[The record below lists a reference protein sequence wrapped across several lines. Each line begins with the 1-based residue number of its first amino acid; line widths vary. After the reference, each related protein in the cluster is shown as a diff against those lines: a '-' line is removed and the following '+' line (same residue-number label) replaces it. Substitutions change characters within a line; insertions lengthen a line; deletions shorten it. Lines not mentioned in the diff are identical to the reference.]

1 MEGIWE
7 CFTLKAAGE
16 GIFYKRLG
24 AGAELGYVAPWRESS
39 EGICLLSLNGM
50 YHFRHNGKV
59 SPFLT
64 AGESRAFRN
73 SHINMANFGAG
84 AHWWFSNKLG
94 LRMEFRD
101 ISTTR
106 AIYSTWKVVSAC
118 PSDRREEAEFS

>member
-1 MEGIWE
+1 
-7 CFTLKAAGE
+7 
-16 GIFYKRLG
+16 
-24 AGAELGYVAPWRESS
+24 
-39 EGICLLSLNGM
+39 
-50 YHFRHNGKV
+50 
-59 SPFLT
+59 
-64 AGESRAFRN
+64 
-73 SHINMANFGAG
+73 MANFGAG